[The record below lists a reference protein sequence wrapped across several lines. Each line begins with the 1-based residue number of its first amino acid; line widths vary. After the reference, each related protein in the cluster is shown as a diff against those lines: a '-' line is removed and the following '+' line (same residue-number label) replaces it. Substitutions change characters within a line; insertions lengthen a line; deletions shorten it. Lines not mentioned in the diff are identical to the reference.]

1 MKILPA
7 RRRRATAGLRTR
19 LWILQLLVLAVLA
32 AALLLLALSVAAP
45 RANAQNADSSAHP
58 LPAGLELVHLVPG
71 DQPPLAILDPEN
83 FSELKAQFNADS
95 GFARVVLMMSP
106 SCPHC
111 RVGAEAVAQAFQDS
125 ATTPIKI
132 YAVWLHVTHGDRQT
146 PNSLVLAE
154 MPDPRVRQYWDPY
167 RLLSKTMVRDFP
179 PDRTFEMADT
189 TGGAVPLFWN
199 LVAIWRP
206 GATWGDKL
214 PLPDFSG
221 HPIIEHVAEFR
232 RSMGELARLT
242 PAHHA
247 P

>member
-1 MKILPA
+1 MTP
-7 RRRRATAGLRTR
+7 RT
-19 LWILQLLVLAVLA
+19 VF
-32 AALLLLALSVAAP
+32 AALALALPLAIPAP
-45 RANAQNADSSAHP
+45 AHAQSADSSAHP
-58 LPAGLELVHLVPG
+58 LPSGLELLHLVPG
-71 DQPPLAILDPEN
+71 DQPPLATLDPGN
-83 FSELKAQFNADS
+83 FTELRDQFNADS
-95 GFARVVLMMSP
+95 GFARVMLLMSP

-111 RVGAEAVAQAFQDS
+111 RAGAEAVAQVFQDS
-125 ATTPIKI
+125 ASTPIKI

-154 MPDPRVRQYWDPY
+154 MPDPRTRQYWDPY

-179 PDRTFEMADT
+179 PVQTFAMADT

-214 PLPDFSG
+214 PLPDFYG
-221 HPIIEHVAEFR
+221 HPIIEHVEEFR
-232 RSMGELARLT
+232 RRMGELARLT
-242 PAHHA
+242 PARHA